1 MRADSSPWARGRR
14 VTNDF
19 LRGLLLFAKLGK
31 GEAGVH
37 LWFNPLTP
45 RASRLCT
52 LPKPGRL
59 PLARKPA
66 RHGNPELRQLVR
78 RAHELTKLG
87 VGGP

>member
-1 MRADSSPWARGRR
+1 MTPWCRLGR
-14 VTNDF
+14 
-19 LRGLLLFAKLGK
+19 LW
-31 GEAGVH
+31 GEARFT
-37 LWFNPLTP
+37 LWLNPLIP
-45 RASRLCT
+45 RASRFCILA
-52 LPKPGRL
+52 KPGRL